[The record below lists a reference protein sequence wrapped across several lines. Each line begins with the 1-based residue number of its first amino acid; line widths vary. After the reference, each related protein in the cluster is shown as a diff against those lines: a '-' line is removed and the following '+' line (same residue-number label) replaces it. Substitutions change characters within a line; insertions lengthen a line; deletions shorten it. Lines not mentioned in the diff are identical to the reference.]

1 MQQKASHWVPHLPCS
16 HDLSHPKYITE
27 MSINVP
33 AKYTWAILV
42 SFTSQIVVPT
52 LEAPCHAGT
61 QDLPNM

>member
-33 AKYTWAILV
+33 AKYTWAI
-42 SFTSQIVVPT
+42 
-52 LEAPCHAGT
+52 
-61 QDLPNM
+61 